1 MAASPDRVHVQP
13 GYHARMAPAC
23 RSRLQGTGIRPRGPH
38 ILAMSTDRQAVLQD
52 RTLIRVAGPD
62 WRPFL
67 HNLLTQDVE
76 TLGDG
81 ELRYGALLTP
91 QGRLRWDL
99 FLYGEADGAL
109 VEVAAGARDEL
120 LQALTLYRLRAKVE
134 IAADDRRVSAA
145 WGERPTGEGW
155 RPDPRLPALGW
166 RGVVEADGAGDYRAH
181 RLSLGI
187 ADPAEDMI
195 EPLYPID
202 ANLDLLNGIDFK
214 KGCFIGQETTSR
226 MKRRGQIKT
235 RIAPLAYDGP
245 QLAPGAEVLAGE
257 LRAGRVLSGVDGRS
271 LALLRI
277 DRSQGPL
284 EVDGRPVRLHLP
296 VWLAPSFAME
306 KAQAEA

>member
-1 MAASPDRVHVQP
+1 M
-13 GYHARMAPAC
+13 
-23 RSRLQGTGIRPRGPH
+23 T
-38 ILAMSTDRQAVLQD
+38 TDRQAVLQG
-52 RTLIRVAGPD
+52 RALIRVAGPD

-76 TLGDG
+76 NLGDG

-109 VEVAAGARDEL
+109 IDVAASARDEL
-120 LQALTLYRLRAKVE
+120 IQVLTLYRLRAKLE
-134 IAADDRRVSAA
+134 IAADARRISAA
-145 WGERPTGEGW
+145 WGERPEGGGW

-166 RGVVEADGAGDYRAH
+166 RGIVEVGGQGDYGAH
-181 RLSLGI
+181 RLSLGV
-187 ADPAEDMI
+187 ADPAEDGI

-257 LRAGRVLSGVDGRS
+257 LRAGRVLSGMDGRS
-271 LALLRI
+271 LAVLRI
-277 DRSQGPL
+277 DRSQGAL
-284 EVDGRPVRLHLP
+284 TVDGGSVQLDLP
-296 VWLAPSFAME
+296 DWLSPAFTME
-306 KAQAEA
+306 NSPAEA